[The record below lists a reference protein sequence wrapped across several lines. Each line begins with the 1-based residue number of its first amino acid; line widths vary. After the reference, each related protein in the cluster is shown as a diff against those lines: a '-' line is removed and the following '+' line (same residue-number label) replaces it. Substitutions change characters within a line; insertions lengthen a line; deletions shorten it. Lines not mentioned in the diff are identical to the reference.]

1 MYVSNG
7 IIHTKDKLFPRNY
20 GTRISTSSLSILILD
35 SWASIL
41 DSRFSKVQKINF
53 ITFRVETV
61 NLLFSG
67 TVAMTN
73 ELTLEVQMTSLRFM
87 FIQLSQ
93 LTRWPLYVSPFFSS
107 TSCKE
112 KKNASTSAISAYDKV
127 GLIRSTSVSTKC
139 KKTIVTNVHAT
150 IPSANIFLGIYKL
163 EHECTRLFTTFLCK
177 LHLNSQISRK

>member
-7 IIHTKDKLFPRNY
+7 IIHTKDKLFPRNC

-41 DSRFSKVQKINF
+41 DSRFSKVQKISL

-107 TSCKE
+107 TNCKE
-112 KKNASTSAISAYDKV
+112 KKMHPQVLSVLMIKFALFKV
-127 GLIRSTSVSTKC
+127 HQYPP
-139 KKTIVTNVHAT
+139 NVQ
-150 IPSANIFLGIYKL
+150 K
-163 EHECTRLFTTFLCK
+163 RLL
-177 LHLNSQISRK
+177 QICM